1 MGVPPAPSAGPQMW
15 IRGPAAQQSTQQGA
29 ERTAAQAA
37 EPTAAQQAAAQQ
49 LAAQQAAAQAAV
61 QPAPAAAAPAP
72 RAPSPHQ
79 GERIAWVN
87 AHGGGGASTLAHA
100 LGGAD
105 LGTRWPEP
113 AEGEPGDV
121 LLVARTHAGGIRAAS
136 QALNALRMGD
146 HPDGLRLL
154 AVVLVADAPGRLP
167 RQLAQRVRVL
177 RSAAEVHRVPWVPAW
192 RLGDEVDPLPRDVRA
207 LASLTGGAAGPVA
220 GGR

>member
-1 MGVPPAPSAGPQMW
+1 MGVPPASPAGPQMW
-15 IRGPAAQQSTQQGA
+15 IRGPASQQSAQQPAGQPVQQP
-29 ERTAAQAA
+29 AQQ
-37 EPTAAQQAAAQQ
+37 PVQQAAP
-49 LAAQQAAAQAAV
+49 AAV
-61 QPAPAAAAPAP
+61 APPGTAVGAVHAAPAAPAP
-72 RAPSPHQ
+72 REPSPHR

-113 AEGEPGDV
+113 ADGEPGDM
-121 LLVARTHAGGIRAAS
+121 LLVARTHAGGLRAAS

-146 HPDGLRLL
+146 HPDGLRLV

-167 RQLAQRVRVL
+167 RQLGQRVRVL

-207 LASLTGGAAGPVA
+207 LAALTGGPAGPVA
-220 GGR
+220 GLR